1 MFGVKITDKYKHV
14 YKYVNYQ
21 IIVGRNQI
29 GNDHIL
35 DHYNFVK
42 DRCYW
47 FHLANSTSQHIILY
61 LEDDIDKN
69 ELVSIF
75 KQIKSEITSKKKD
88 DVMFCKL
95 EDVVPAPRTGKNT
108 KTPGLVTCN
117 KKVFMSDG
125 GWVNLLSHR

>member
-14 YKYVNYQ
+14 YKYINYQ

-35 DHYNFVK
+35 DHYFFVK
-42 DRCYW
+42 DKCYW

-61 LEDDIDKN
+61 LENDIDKK
-69 ELVSIF
+69 ELISIF
-75 KQIKSEITSKKKD
+75 KQIKLELNSKKKD

-95 EDVVPAPRTGKNT
+95 EDVVKT

-117 KKVFMSDG
+117 NKFLMSDG
-125 GWVNLLSHR
+125 GWVKQV

>member
-35 DHYNFVK
+35 DHYFFVK

-61 LEDDIDKN
+61 LEDDIDKK
-69 ELVSIF
+69 ELV
-75 KQIKSEITSKKKD
+75 
-88 DVMFCKL
+88 
-95 EDVVPAPRTGKNT
+95 
-108 KTPGLVTCN
+108 
-117 KKVFMSDG
+117 
-125 GWVNLLSHR
+125 